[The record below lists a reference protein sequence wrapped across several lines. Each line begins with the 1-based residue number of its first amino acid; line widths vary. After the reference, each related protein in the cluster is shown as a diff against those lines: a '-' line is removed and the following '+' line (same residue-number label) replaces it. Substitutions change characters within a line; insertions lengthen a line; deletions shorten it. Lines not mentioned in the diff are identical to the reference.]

1 MADLLASYNALSA
14 SSPRAD
20 VSKVLNA
27 IIGALLID
35 NTTREAL
42 VSALLSDIG
51 SCKPGGTCGRLHH
64 TDAHLALSAVKALG
78 RHPSGSSVIALENNL
93 STLLATSKSLKDGN
107 LEASLEAL
115 RCVANA
121 LLLIESARATIISDS
136 VNGGEYGVLLLE
148 SSSPDVVFIA
158 SRILFLATASST
170 TAGSFIVSIVERK
183 PAGRAH
189 SLVEILSL
197 RLESLTTALLSGT
210 KMAREAI
217 VDLLKFSFNILTHYP
232 KLVECEKVVEIGSG
246 DDNTKVMGEYWSDRL
261 DGLLPPLLRTF
272 NTLQAGSSSPLAPP
286 LNHVIHALLTIPFTK
301 NLQSTWLPP
310 NTPRSRRG
318 SPTSGPASPVSPS
331 GNSLASDPPREP
343 SRHHGA
349 FDLAKSM
356 LSAGRRSLSRS
367 SSPARPP
374 SPPNRDTLQHAFGL
388 LEVALSHYFPG
399 TVEPDDASVRATA
412 KAESDSTLD
421 ELLPPLV
428 MLICKLVTG
437 DSGARERLREWLIP
451 ANLDRTVV
459 LESRADTLG
468 RLLRLLT
475 SVYHSRLNVTS
486 GELLYAVCNHDA
498 TMLIS
503 QVGYGNVAG
512 FLFNKGIVTGPPSSG
527 EAAGTAGPSGPQI
540 NPITGAVQEERPDI
554 EMTEEERE
562 REAEKL
568 FVLFDRL
575 ERSGAVPPEANPVR
589 RAIQR
594 SLAPDS

>member
-1 MADLLASYNALSA
+1 MQLQ
-14 SSPRAD
+14 
-20 VSKVLNA
+20 K
-27 IIGALLID
+27 
-35 NTTREAL
+35 
-42 VSALLSDIG
+42 
-51 SCKPGGTCGRLHH
+51 
-64 TDAHLALSAVKALG
+64 
-78 RHPSGSSVIALENNL
+78 
-93 STLLATSKSLKDGN
+93 
-107 LEASLEAL
+107 
-115 RCVANA
+115 
-121 LLLIESARATIISDS
+121 
-136 VNGGEYGVLLLE
+136 

-158 SRILFLATASST
+158 SRILFLATASSA

-183 PAGRAH
+183 PSGRAH

-217 VDLLKFSFNILTHYP
+217 VDLLKFTFNILTHYP
-232 KLVECEKVVEIGSG
+232 KVCFVLFSLSLSLICYSSSNVRKSLRLAAVTTIAKSWESTGPIGL
-246 DDNTKVMGEYWSDRL
+246 MGSHNDTSVRFLTYAFIHS
-261 DGLLPPLLRTF
+261 LLPPLLRAF

-310 NTPRSRRG
+310 TTPRSRRG

-331 GNSLASDPPREP
+331 GSSLASDPPREP

-428 MLICKLVTG
+428 MLLCKLVAG

-451 ANLDRTVV
+451 ANLDRTAV

-486 GELLYAVCNHDA
+486 GELLYAVCNHDGPCA
-498 TMLIS
+498 LTR
-503 QVGYGNVAG
+503 
-512 FLFNKGIVTGPPSSG
+512 FLLSLLMFCAKFSYDAHLTSG
-527 EAAGTAGPSGPQI
+527 LWQC
-540 NPITGAVQEERPDI
+540 
-554 EMTEEERE
+554 
-562 REAEKL
+562 
-568 FVLFDRL
+568 
-575 ERSGAVPPEANPVR
+575 R
-589 RAIQR
+589 RFP
-594 SLAPDS
+594 L